1 MGDISRFERDF
12 PDSRAFAQSIAT
24 QRIGGPHEGA
34 GTLTCRAFDGIYG
47 LFIWAGRY
55 RTHGAVMDLIGLA
68 TVQRG
73 ALKDSELWH
82 TAAPCLVLRSGLG
95 MEVCVMALMLSEIKT
110 FGGFTE
116 ETCDLCNV

>member
-1 MGDISRFERDF
+1 MREREPSHVGLLMVYMGSSFGLGG
-12 PDSRAFAQSIAT
+12 
-24 QRIGGPHEGA
+24 IGHME
-34 GTLTCRAFDGIYG
+34 LLWI
-47 LFIWAGRY
+47 
-55 RTHGAVMDLIGLA
+55 LIGLA